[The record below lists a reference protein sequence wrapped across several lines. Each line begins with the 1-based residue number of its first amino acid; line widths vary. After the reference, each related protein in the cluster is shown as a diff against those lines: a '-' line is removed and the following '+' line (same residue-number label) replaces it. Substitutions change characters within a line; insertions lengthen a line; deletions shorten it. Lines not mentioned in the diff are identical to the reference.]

1 MRSLRRYVLIACA
14 LSAAGTGAYSYA
26 QHVKSRAL
34 PVGLRAFDAYA
45 PAPACASAKDT
56 MPATREAAPY
66 QRYIDARKLWR
77 SKIEGELTHEET
89 RRILNGVQGAASQG
103 DWGARA
109 LMAYFYRSGLGPG
122 KSNHVLDADFDKS
135 VEIGRAAVAA
145 GQAWGFH
152 DLGVAHASGYGG
164 AVKSDQIAWAYFLKA
179 AELGSPDA
187 QMTLAGAYAKINR
200 EHFEQA
206 MLRCAYLQGHGP
218 AALRL
223 GKYALSLNYF
233 GTALEYYQAGTKFR
247 NILSTVAMRQF
258 FEEKNWHMLAR
269 QDRVALMQLGVLPDP
284 EGEQRYRQIASALDA
299 NPDLRPTMLNLV
311 IPLPPA
317 KLPPWS
323 GVQDTIELE
332 ADIVATY

>member
-1 MRSLRRYVLIACA
+1 
-14 LSAAGTGAYSYA
+14 
-26 QHVKSRAL
+26 
-34 PVGLRAFDAYA
+34 
-45 PAPACASAKDT
+45 
-56 MPATREAAPY
+56 MPATRDAAPY

-77 SKIEGELTHEET
+77 SKIGGELTREEML
-89 RRILNGVQGAASQG
+89 RVLNDVQGAASQG

-109 LMAYFYRSGLGPG
+109 LMANFYRSGLGPI

-135 VEIGRAAVAA
+135 VAISRTAVAA

-152 DLGVAHASGYGG
+152 DLGVAHKSGYGG

-187 QMTLAGAYAKINR
+187 QMTLAGAYATINR

-206 MLRCAYLQGHGP
+206 MLKCAYLQGHGP

-223 GKYALSLNYF
+223 GNYAHSLKYF
-233 GTALEYYQAGTKFR
+233 GTALEYYQAGTKFG
-247 NILSTVAMRQF
+247 NISSTVEMRQF

-269 QDRVALMQLGVLPDP
+269 QDRVALMALGVLPDP
-284 EGEQRYRQIASALDA
+284 EREQRYRQIASALDI
-299 NPDLRPTMLNLV
+299 NPDLRLTMLNLV

-317 KLPPWS
+317 KLPPWN
-323 GVQDTIELE
+323 GVQDTIEPT
-332 ADIVATY
+332 ADIVAAY